1 MKTQQRIFNVIIVV
15 IPLVFFSCE
24 KNTEESTDIDAVIDN
39 ISEEIGAD
47 QAIPGE
53 YIIVYNENKLLL
65 GKHSEVQEKSKNIL
79 QKYTI
84 AESSLKHIYSNV
96 IQGFLI
102 KNVSKK
108 EIEMLKKDR
117 NIAYVEPNYMHQFDL
132 QIGNPVSTLPATVVN
147 KAMTNDIIL
156 PNGEYLPWG
165 INRVGRE
172 DGTGKTCWI
181 IDSGIAPHSDLNID
195 TKRSI
200 SFVGGSWQ
208 DEHGHGTHVAGTVAA
223 KNNGFGVVGVAYGA
237 TVVSVRVLDATN
249 TSTNGSML
257 AGVDYVARNARKGDT
272 WNFSIGFK
280 ERFTSLAIDNAFKNL
295 EKVTYG
301 AMAAGNNNDDTQYY
315 SPQRLQTINS
325 WCVGNMTNIGSPA
338 GDSCYG
344 GSIDIWAP
352 GSQIWST
359 WLDGGYNVISGTSM
373 ASPHVAGVLL
383 LRGNNTGTDGS
394 ITKGGYTAPVATVN

>member
-1 MKTQQRIFNVIIVV
+1 MKTQQHIFNIIIV
-15 IPLVFFSCE
+15 ISLVFFSCE
-24 KNTEESTDIDAVIDN
+24 KNTEESTSIDVVIDN

-47 QAIPGE
+47 QAISGE
-53 YIIVYNENKLLL
+53 YIIVYNENGLLL
-65 GKHSEVQEKSKNIL
+65 EKHSEVQEKSKNIL
-79 QKYTI
+79 QKYAI
-84 AESSLKHIYSNV
+84 VEGSLKHIYSNV
-96 IQGFLI
+96 IKGFLI

-108 EIEMLKKDR
+108 QIEMLKKDR
-117 NIAYVEPNYMHQFDL
+117 DIAYVEPNYIYQFDL
-132 QIGNPVSTLPATVVN
+132 EIGNPVSTLPATVIN

-165 INRVGRE
+165 VNRVGRE

-195 TKRSI
+195 TERSI
-200 SFVGGSWQ
+200 SFVGGTWQ

-223 KNNGFGVVGVAYGA
+223 KNNGSGVVGVAYGA

-325 WCVGNMTNIGSPA
+325 WCVGNMANTDSPA

-344 GSIDIWAP
+344 SSVDIWAP
-352 GSQIWST
+352 GSEVWST

-373 ASPHVAGVLL
+373 ASPHVAGILL
-383 LRGNNTGTDGS
+383 LRENSTGTDGS
-394 ITKGGYTAPVATVN
+394 VSKGGYTAPIANLN